1 MKVENFG
8 EAWIDFE
15 LPFPCEVHHCFP
27 QKQPSPERYSV
38 LNHYTEPRPLKA
50 QNDDVRRY
58 HQDFNLILTNEE
70 SLLDLPN
77 VRFSLFGGKWVSRV
91 PQTKTFDVSFL
102 YSNGVGHEQFFSGY
116 RDRRVIWDRKTEITI
131 PKSFYTST
139 KRPPADIADL
149 NPYPYQLKDKL
160 FDSMFSIIVENAYEP
175 HYFTEKLIDAFSTYT
190 VPIYL
195 GAQNISKYF
204 RTDGMIIPKSLDE
217 MFETI
222 NSLSAE
228 DYWRRL
234 PALVE
239 NHELSGPFWNQVSAL
254 RQNIIASRAG
264 TTQSAPIQPRL
275 EFQERVL
282 SEIASL
288 GDRVDAL
295 RQELGKDTP
304 APGNKKSGP
313 EFIFVKTDPVIV
325 RKDPVVVCA
334 PDQAMGETARSI
346 LSLVSPMDVV
356 GGNLVRMGCPNDGGY
371 VLLESGLREAVAYS
385 LGIAGDVSWDLEM
398 AGLGCQIY
406 QYDHTI
412 EALPQEHPAFH
423 WFRIGIAAQ
432 DSADGT
438 MCRLDT
444 LITRNGHAGRND
456 LVLKMDIEGSEW
468 DLFEAMPVET
478 LRQFSQIVME
488 MHHFAVAA
496 NHPSGLLYLKKF
508 EAVLRKLDATHQ
520 AVHIHANNNGALAI
534 IGGTIIPDLLEMT
547 YVRRSDHQF
556 VECRRIFP
564 TPLDMPNMPQ
574 APDYFLGAV
583 GALRAASQ
591 A

>member
-1 MKVENFG
+1 MIKVENFG
-8 EAWIDFE
+8 ESWIDFE
-15 LPFPCEVHHCFP
+15 LPFACEVHHCFP
-27 QKQPSPERYSV
+27 RQQPSPDRYSV

-50 QNDDVRRY
+50 ASEDVRRY
-58 HQDFNLILTNEE
+58 HGAFNLILTNEE

-91 PQTKTFDVSFL
+91 PQTKSFGVSFL
-102 YSNGVGHEQFFSGY
+102 YSNGIGNEQLFSGY
-116 RDRRVIWDRKTEITI
+116 RDRRAIWNRKNEIRI
-131 PKSFYTST
+131 QKSFYTST
-139 KRPPADIADL
+139 KRPPADIVDP
-149 NPYPYQLKDKL
+149 NPYPYLLKDQL

-195 GAQNISKYF
+195 GADNISRYF
-204 RTDGMIIPKSLDE
+204 RPEGMIIPKSLDDMIE
-217 MFETI
+217 II

-239 NHELSGPFWNQVSAL
+239 NRELSSRFWDQVGTL
-254 RQNIIASRAG
+254 RENIVASRMGTAG
-264 TTQSAPIQPRL
+264 RPPIEPAP
-275 EFQERVL
+275 EFQRRVL
-282 SEIASL
+282 SEISSL
-288 GDRVDAL
+288 GDQLDAI
-295 RQELGKDTP
+295 RQKLGRADPLPGDAKP
-304 APGNKKSGP
+304 AA

-334 PDQAMGETARSI
+334 PDRAMGETARSI
-346 LSLVSPMDVV
+346 LALVSPMDVV
-356 GGNLVRMGCPNDGGY
+356 GGNLIRIGCPNDGGY
-371 VLLESGLREAVAYS
+371 ILLDSGLRDAVAYS
-385 LGIAGDVSWDLEM
+385 LGIAGDVSWDLQM
-398 AGLGCQIY
+398 ANLGCQIY

-412 EALPQEHPAFH
+412 EALPQQHPAFH
-423 WFRIGIAAQ
+423 WFRIGVAGQ
-432 DSADGT
+432 DSPDGT

-444 LITRNGHAGRND
+444 LISRNGHGGRND

-478 LRQFSQIVME
+478 LQQFSQIVME

-496 NHPSGLLYLKKF
+496 NHPAGLVYLRKF

-534 IGGTIIPDLLEMT
+534 IGGTILPDLLEMT

-556 VECRRIFP
+556 TECRRVFP
-564 TPLDMPNMPQ
+564 TRLDMPNMPQ

-583 GALRAASQ
+583 GALRAGG
-591 A
+591 